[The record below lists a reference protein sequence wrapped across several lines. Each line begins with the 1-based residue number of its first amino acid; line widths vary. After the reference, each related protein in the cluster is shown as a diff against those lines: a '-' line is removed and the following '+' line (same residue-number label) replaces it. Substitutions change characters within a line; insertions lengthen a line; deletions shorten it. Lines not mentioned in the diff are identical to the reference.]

1 MRSIPHPEI
10 KSIVPAT
17 FSFLFFSPLCIIDYL
32 LINRFT
38 SYLILNENISRQ
50 ISQFDR
56 DRGIDI

>member
-1 MRSIPHPEI
+1 MRSIPHP
-10 KSIVPAT
+10 KSDQLFQQLFPFI
-17 FSFLFFSPLCIIDYL
+17 FSLCILIIYL
-32 LINRFT
+32 DKQIYN

>member
-1 MRSIPHPEI
+1 MRSIPHP
-10 KSIVPAT
+10 KSDQL
-17 FSFLFFSPLCIIDYL
+17 FQHFLLLFFPLCIIYL
-32 LINRFT
+32 DKQIYN